1 MKTVKGEGRKSAE
14 PAVKYVL
21 SEEHGLEVIFHQA
34 ANISE
39 PSSSEPSVSGVSF
52 KQLFTC
58 IAKHTLSSVV
68 SANQ

>member
-1 MKTVKGEGRKSAE
+1 VKTVKGEGRKSAE

-39 PSSSEPSVSGVSF
+39 PSSSVWRIV
-52 KQLFTC
+52 QAAVHLYR
-58 IAKHTLSSVV
+58 
-68 SANQ
+68 

>member
-1 MKTVKGEGRKSAE
+1 VKTVKGEGRKSAE

-39 PSSSEPSVSGVSF
+39 PSSSEPSSSEPSVSGLSF

-58 IAKHTLSSVV
+58 IAKHTV
-68 SANQ
+68 